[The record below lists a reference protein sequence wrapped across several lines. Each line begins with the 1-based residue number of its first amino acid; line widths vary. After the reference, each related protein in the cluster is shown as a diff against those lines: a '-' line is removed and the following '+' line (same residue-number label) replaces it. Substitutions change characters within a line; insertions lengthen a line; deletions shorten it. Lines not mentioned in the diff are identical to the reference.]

1 MMIRTVSL
9 LSMLT
14 VAGMAHAQVHVY
26 AEQNVNQNV
35 GKVEQ
40 LGTAVFGTQYTTPTV
55 SFVNGKA
62 VMTIGN
68 TTVASVPVSNGGV
81 MVVDCCAFD
90 EAADAHD
97 TMNKITKSP
106 SATDRPYVTLFS
118 PFQVVVPEGCEVY
131 APEFDP
137 STETLLLTNAN
148 KLSAGDVVPVET
160 PLVVKGDKSVD
171 FTFSANHA
179 TCKPE
184 KRSQR
189 HVAAHQHSYRRHGV
203 HLRTRQGRQVA
214 LRPVQIRCWNAAAG
228 RGISEGCC
236 RRNQYEVHPSGARR
250 QRDYWHST
258 AEHAA
263 DGGNDDENGRKRSH
277 RNLPGQQEIQYQ
289 RTNNK
294 ITHEQEKDIH
304 QADNDNIDDGN
315 NPDSG
320 RLR

>member
-1 MMIRTVSL
+1 
-9 LSMLT
+9 
-14 VAGMAHAQVHVY
+14 MAHAQVHVY

-90 EAADAHD
+90 EATDAHD

-131 APEFDP
+131 APEFDS

-148 KLSAGDVVPVET
+148 KLPAGAVVPVET

-184 KRSQR
+184 SALSGTSLRILTPTDGTVFTFGHDKTDTSLYGLFRYVGETLPPG
-189 HVAAHQHSYRRHGV
+189 VAY
-203 HLRTRQGRQVA
+203 LK
-214 LRPVQIRCWNAAAG
+214 AAAG
-228 RGISEGCC
+228 ATSTKYIPVVLDDSETTGI
-236 RRNQYEVHPSGARR
+236 R
-250 QRDYWHST
+250 QQNTLQT
-258 AEHAA
+258 AAA
-263 DGGNDDENGRKRSH
+263 TMKMAENGRIVICRGNKKY
-277 RNLPGQQEIQYQ
+277 NINGQTI
-289 RTNNK
+289 K
-294 ITHEQEKDIH
+294 
-304 QADNDNIDDGN
+304 
-315 NPDSG
+315 
-320 RLR
+320 

>member
-9 LSMLT
+9 LSMLA

-131 APEFDP
+131 APEFDS

-148 KLSAGDVVPVET
+148 KLPAGAVVPVET

-184 KRSQR
+184 SALSGTSLRILTPTDGTVFTFGHDKTDTSLYGLFRYVGETLPPG
-189 HVAAHQHSYRRHGV
+189 VAY
-203 HLRTRQGRQVA
+203 LK
-214 LRPVQIRCWNAAAG
+214 AAAG
-228 RGISEGCC
+228 ETSTKYIPVVLDDSETTGI
-236 RRNQYEVHPSGARR
+236 R
-250 QRDYWHST
+250 QQNTLQT
-258 AEHAA
+258 AATTTKMA
-263 DGGNDDENGRKRSH
+263 ENGRIVICRGNKKY
-277 RNLPGQQEIQYQ
+277 NINGQII
-289 RTNNK
+289 K
-294 ITHEQEKDIH
+294 
-304 QADNDNIDDGN
+304 
-315 NPDSG
+315 
-320 RLR
+320 

>member
-179 TCKPE
+179 TCKPKSALSGTSLRIPTPTDGTVFTFGHDKE
-184 KRSQR
+184 DKSLYGLFRY
-189 HVAAHQHSYRRHGV
+189 VAGTLPPGV
-203 HLRTRQGRQVA
+203 AYLK
-214 LRPVQIRCWNAAAG
+214 AAAG
-228 RGISEGCC
+228 ATSTKYIPVVLDDSETTGI
-236 RRNQYEVHPSGARR
+236 R
-250 QRDYWHST
+250 QQNTLQT
-258 AEHAA
+258 AAA
-263 DGGNDDENGRKRSH
+263 TMKMAENGRIVICRGNKKY
-277 RNLPGQQEIQYQ
+277 NINGQTI
-289 RTNNK
+289 K
-294 ITHEQEKDIH
+294 
-304 QADNDNIDDGN
+304 
-315 NPDSG
+315 
-320 RLR
+320 

>member
-9 LSMLT
+9 LSMLA

-26 AEQNVNQNV
+26 AEQNVDGKV
-35 GKVEQ
+35 KKVEQ

-90 EAADAHD
+90 EATDAHD

-131 APEFDP
+131 APEFDS

-148 KLSAGDVVPVET
+148 KLPAGAVVPVET

-171 FTFSANHA
+171 FTFSAESA
-179 TCKPE
+179 TCKPKSALSGTSLRISTPADGTVFTFGHDKQDPSLYGLFRYIAE
-184 KRSQR
+184 TLPPG
-189 HVAAHQHSYRRHGV
+189 VAY
-203 HLRTRQGRQVA
+203 LK
-214 LRPVQIRCWNAAAG
+214 AAAG
-228 RGISEGCC
+228 ATSTKYIPVVLDDSETTGI
-236 RRNQYEVHPSGARR
+236 R
-250 QRDYWHST
+250 QQNTLQT
-258 AEHAA
+258 AATTMKMA
-263 DGGNDDENGRKRSH
+263 ENGRIVICRGNKKY
-277 RNLPGQQEIQYQ
+277 NINGQII
-289 RTNNK
+289 K
-294 ITHEQEKDIH
+294 
-304 QADNDNIDDGN
+304 
-315 NPDSG
+315 
-320 RLR
+320 

>member
-9 LSMLT
+9 LSMLA

-26 AEQNVNQNV
+26 AEQNVDGKV
-35 GKVEQ
+35 KKVEQ

-90 EAADAHD
+90 EATDAHD

-131 APEFDP
+131 APEFDS

-148 KLSAGDVVPVET
+148 KLPAGAVVPVET

-184 KRSQR
+184 SALSGTSLRILTPTDGTVFTFGHDKTDTSLYGLFRYVGETLPPG
-189 HVAAHQHSYRRHGV
+189 VAY
-203 HLRTRQGRQVA
+203 LK
-214 LRPVQIRCWNAAAG
+214 AAAG
-228 RGISEGCC
+228 ETSTKYIPVVLDDSETTGI
-236 RRNQYEVHPSGARR
+236 R
-250 QRDYWHST
+250 QQNTLQT
-258 AEHAA
+258 AATTMKMA
-263 DGGNDDENGRKRSH
+263 ENGRIVICRGNKKY
-277 RNLPGQQEIQYQ
+277 NINGQII
-289 RTNNK
+289 K
-294 ITHEQEKDIH
+294 
-304 QADNDNIDDGN
+304 
-315 NPDSG
+315 
-320 RLR
+320 

>member
-9 LSMLT
+9 LSMLA

-26 AEQNVNQNV
+26 AEQNVDGKV
-35 GKVEQ
+35 KKVEQ

-90 EAADAHD
+90 EATDAHD

-131 APEFDP
+131 APEFDS

-148 KLSAGDVVPVET
+148 KLPAGAVVPVET

-184 KRSQR
+184 SALSGTSLRILTPTDGTVFTFGHDKTDTSLYGLFRYVGETLPPG
-189 HVAAHQHSYRRHGV
+189 VAY
-203 HLRTRQGRQVA
+203 LK
-214 LRPVQIRCWNAAAG
+214 AAAG
-228 RGISEGCC
+228 ETSTKYIPVVFDDSETTGI
-236 RRNQYEVHPSGARR
+236 R
-250 QRDYWHST
+250 QQNTLQT
-258 AEHAA
+258 AATTTKMA
-263 DGGNDDENGRKRSH
+263 ENGRIVICRGNKKY
-277 RNLPGQQEIQYQ
+277 NINGQII
-289 RTNNK
+289 K
-294 ITHEQEKDIH
+294 
-304 QADNDNIDDGN
+304 
-315 NPDSG
+315 
-320 RLR
+320 

>member
-118 PFQVVVPEGCEVY
+118 PFQVIVPEGCEVY

-179 TCKPE
+179 TCKPKSALSGTSLRIPTPTDGTVFTFGHDKE
-184 KRSQR
+184 DKSLYGLFRY
-189 HVAAHQHSYRRHGV
+189 VAGTLPPGV
-203 HLRTRQGRQVA
+203 AYLK
-214 LRPVQIRCWNAAAG
+214 AAAG
-228 RGISEGCC
+228 ATSTKYIPVVLDDSETTGI
-236 RRNQYEVHPSGARR
+236 R
-250 QRDYWHST
+250 QQNTLQT
-258 AEHAA
+258 AAA
-263 DGGNDDENGRKRSH
+263 TMKMAENGRIVICRGNKKY
-277 RNLPGQQEIQYQ
+277 NINGQTI
-289 RTNNK
+289 K
-294 ITHEQEKDIH
+294 
-304 QADNDNIDDGN
+304 
-315 NPDSG
+315 
-320 RLR
+320 

>member
-179 TCKPE
+179 TCKPKSALSGTSLRIPTPTDGTVFTFGHDKE
-184 KRSQR
+184 DKSLYGLFRY
-189 HVAAHQHSYRRHGV
+189 VAGTLPPGV
-203 HLRTRQGRQVA
+203 AYLK
-214 LRPVQIRCWNAAAG
+214 AAAG
-228 RGISEGCC
+228 ATSTKYIPVVLDDSETTGI
-236 RRNQYEVHPSGARR
+236 R
-250 QRDYWHST
+250 QQNTLQT
-258 AEHAA
+258 AATTMKMA
-263 DGGNDDENGRKRSH
+263 ENGRIVICRGNKKY
-277 RNLPGQQEIQYQ
+277 NINGQTI
-289 RTNNK
+289 K
-294 ITHEQEKDIH
+294 
-304 QADNDNIDDGN
+304 
-315 NPDSG
+315 
-320 RLR
+320 

>member
-1 MMIRTVSL
+1 MMIRTFFL
-9 LSMLT
+9 LSMLAA
-14 VAGMAHAQVHVY
+14 AGMAHAQVHVY
-26 AEQNVNQNV
+26 AEQNVD
-35 GKVEQ
+35 GKVEKVAQ

-81 MVVDCCAFD
+81 MVVDCCACD
-90 EAADAHD
+90 EVDNAHD

-106 SATDRPYVTLFS
+106 SVTDNRPYVTFFS

-179 TCKPE
+179 TCNPE
-184 KRSQR
+184 SALSGTSLRISTPTDGTVFTFGHDKKDPSLYGLFRY
-189 HVAAHQHSYRRHGV
+189 VAGTLPPGV
-203 HLRTRQGRQVA
+203 AYLKAASGETSTNYIPVA
-214 LRPVQIRCWNAAAG
+214 LDDSETTGIRQQNTLPPATTTTKFA
-228 RGISEGCC
+228 
-236 RRNQYEVHPSGARR
+236 
-250 QRDYWHST
+250 
-258 AEHAA
+258 
-263 DGGNDDENGRKRSH
+263 ENGRIVICRGNKKY
-277 RNLPGQQEIQYQ
+277 NINGQII
-289 RTNNK
+289 K
-294 ITHEQEKDIH
+294 
-304 QADNDNIDDGN
+304 
-315 NPDSG
+315 
-320 RLR
+320 

>member
-9 LSMLT
+9 LSMLA
-14 VAGMAHAQVHVY
+14 VAGMAHTQVHVY
-26 AEQNVNQNV
+26 AEQNVDGKV
-35 GKVEQ
+35 KKVEQ

-131 APEFDP
+131 APEFDS

-148 KLSAGDVVPVET
+148 KLPAGAVVPVET

-184 KRSQR
+184 SALSGTSLRILTPTDGTVFTFGHDKTDTSLYGLFRYVGETLPPG
-189 HVAAHQHSYRRHGV
+189 VAY
-203 HLRTRQGRQVA
+203 LK
-214 LRPVQIRCWNAAAG
+214 AAAG
-228 RGISEGCC
+228 ETSTKYIPVVLDDSETTGI
-236 RRNQYEVHPSGARR
+236 R
-250 QRDYWHST
+250 QQNTLQT
-258 AEHAA
+258 AATTTKMA
-263 DGGNDDENGRKRSH
+263 ENGRIVICRGNKKY
-277 RNLPGQQEIQYQ
+277 NINGQII
-289 RTNNK
+289 K
-294 ITHEQEKDIH
+294 
-304 QADNDNIDDGN
+304 
-315 NPDSG
+315 
-320 RLR
+320 

>member
-118 PFQVVVPEGCEVY
+118 PFQVIVPEGCEVY

-179 TCKPE
+179 TCKPKSALSGTSLRIPTPTDGTVFTFGHDKE
-184 KRSQR
+184 DKSLYGLFRY
-189 HVAAHQHSYRRHGV
+189 VAGTLPPGV
-203 HLRTRQGRQVA
+203 AYLK
-214 LRPVQIRCWNAAAG
+214 AAAG
-228 RGISEGCC
+228 ATSTKYIPVVLDDSETTGI
-236 RRNQYEVHPSGARR
+236 R
-250 QRDYWHST
+250 QQNTLQT
-258 AEHAA
+258 AATTMKMA
-263 DGGNDDENGRKRSH
+263 ENGRIVICRGNKKY
-277 RNLPGQQEIQYQ
+277 NINGQII
-289 RTNNK
+289 K
-294 ITHEQEKDIH
+294 
-304 QADNDNIDDGN
+304 
-315 NPDSG
+315 
-320 RLR
+320 

>member
-40 LGTAVFGTQYTTPTV
+40 LGTVVFGTQYTTPTV

-106 SATDRPYVTLFS
+106 SATDKPYVTLFS
-118 PFQVVVPEGCEVY
+118 PFQVIVPEGCEVY

-179 TCKPE
+179 TCKPKSALSGTSLRIPTPTDGTVFTFGHDKE
-184 KRSQR
+184 DKSLYGLFRYVGETLPPG
-189 HVAAHQHSYRRHGV
+189 VAY
-203 HLRTRQGRQVA
+203 LK
-214 LRPVQIRCWNAAAG
+214 AAAG
-228 RGISEGCC
+228 ETSTKYIPVVLDDSETTGI
-236 RRNQYEVHPSGARR
+236 R
-250 QRDYWHST
+250 QQNTLQT
-258 AEHAA
+258 AAA
-263 DGGNDDENGRKRSH
+263 TMKMAENGRIVICRGNKKY
-277 RNLPGQQEIQYQ
+277 NINGQTI
-289 RTNNK
+289 K
-294 ITHEQEKDIH
+294 
-304 QADNDNIDDGN
+304 
-315 NPDSG
+315 
-320 RLR
+320 

>member
-184 KRSQR
+184 SALSGTSLRISTPTDGTVFTFGHDKEDKSLYGLFRY
-189 HVAAHQHSYRRHGV
+189 VAGTLPPGV
-203 HLRTRQGRQVA
+203 AYLK
-214 LRPVQIRCWNAAAG
+214 AAAG
-228 RGISEGCC
+228 ATSTKYIPVVLDDSETTGI
-236 RRNQYEVHPSGARR
+236 R
-250 QRDYWHST
+250 QQNTLQT
-258 AEHAA
+258 AAA
-263 DGGNDDENGRKRSH
+263 TMKMAENGRIVICRGNKKY
-277 RNLPGQQEIQYQ
+277 NINGQTI
-289 RTNNK
+289 K
-294 ITHEQEKDIH
+294 
-304 QADNDNIDDGN
+304 
-315 NPDSG
+315 
-320 RLR
+320 

>member
-9 LSMLT
+9 LSMLA

-184 KRSQR
+184 SALSGTSLRIPTPTDGTVFTFGHDKKDKSLYGLFRY
-189 HVAAHQHSYRRHGV
+189 VAGTLPPGV
-203 HLRTRQGRQVA
+203 AYLK
-214 LRPVQIRCWNAAAG
+214 AAAG
-228 RGISEGCC
+228 ATSTKYIPVVLDDSETTGI
-236 RRNQYEVHPSGARR
+236 R
-250 QRDYWHST
+250 QQNTLQT
-258 AEHAA
+258 AAA
-263 DGGNDDENGRKRSH
+263 TMKMAENGRIVICRGNKKY
-277 RNLPGQQEIQYQ
+277 NINGQTI
-289 RTNNK
+289 K
-294 ITHEQEKDIH
+294 
-304 QADNDNIDDGN
+304 
-315 NPDSG
+315 
-320 RLR
+320 

>member
-118 PFQVVVPEGCEVY
+118 PFQVIVPEGCEVY

-179 TCKPE
+179 TCKPKSALSGTSLRIPTPTDGTVFTFGHDKE
-184 KRSQR
+184 DKSLYGLFKYVGETLPPG
-189 HVAAHQHSYRRHGV
+189 VAY
-203 HLRTRQGRQVA
+203 LK
-214 LRPVQIRCWNAAAG
+214 AAAG
-228 RGISEGCC
+228 ATSTKYIPVVLDDSETTGI
-236 RRNQYEVHPSGARR
+236 R
-250 QRDYWHST
+250 QQNTLQT
-258 AEHAA
+258 AATTTKMA
-263 DGGNDDENGRKRSH
+263 ENGRIVICRGNKKY
-277 RNLPGQQEIQYQ
+277 NINGQII
-289 RTNNK
+289 K
-294 ITHEQEKDIH
+294 
-304 QADNDNIDDGN
+304 
-315 NPDSG
+315 
-320 RLR
+320 

>member
-90 EAADAHD
+90 EGDDAHAD
-97 TMNKITKSP
+97 LNKITKSP
-106 SATDRPYVTLFS
+106 SVTENRPYVTLFS

-131 APEFDP
+131 APEFDS

-148 KLSAGDVVPVET
+148 KLPAGAVVPVET

-184 KRSQR
+184 SALSGTSLRILTPTDGTVFTFGHDKQDKSLYGLFKYVGETLPPG
-189 HVAAHQHSYRRHGV
+189 VAY
-203 HLRTRQGRQVA
+203 LK
-214 LRPVQIRCWNAAAG
+214 AAAG
-228 RGISEGCC
+228 ETSTKNIPVVLDDSETTGI
-236 RRNQYEVHPSGARR
+236 R
-250 QRDYWHST
+250 QQNT
-258 AEHAA
+258 
-263 DGGNDDENGRKRSH
+263 
-277 RNLPGQQEIQYQ
+277 L
-289 RTNNK
+289 
-294 ITHEQEKDIH
+294 
-304 QADNDNIDDGN
+304 
-315 NPDSG
+315 
-320 RLR
+320 

>member
-118 PFQVVVPEGCEVY
+118 PFQVIVPEGCEVY

-179 TCKPE
+179 TCKPKSALSGTSLRIPTPTDGTVFTFGHDKE
-184 KRSQR
+184 DKSLYGLFRYVGETLPPG
-189 HVAAHQHSYRRHGV
+189 VAY
-203 HLRTRQGRQVA
+203 LK
-214 LRPVQIRCWNAAAG
+214 AAAG
-228 RGISEGCC
+228 ATSTKYIPVVLDDSETTGI
-236 RRNQYEVHPSGARR
+236 R
-250 QRDYWHST
+250 QQNTLQT
-258 AEHAA
+258 AATTMKMA
-263 DGGNDDENGRKRSH
+263 ENGRIVICRGNKKY
-277 RNLPGQQEIQYQ
+277 NINGQII
-289 RTNNK
+289 K
-294 ITHEQEKDIH
+294 
-304 QADNDNIDDGN
+304 
-315 NPDSG
+315 
-320 RLR
+320 

>member
-9 LSMLT
+9 LSMLA

-26 AEQNVNQNV
+26 AEQNVDGKV
-35 GKVEQ
+35 KKVEQ

-90 EAADAHD
+90 EATDAHD

-131 APEFDP
+131 APEFDS

-148 KLSAGDVVPVET
+148 KLPAGAVVPVET

-184 KRSQR
+184 SALSGTSLRILTPTDGTVFTFGHDKTDTSLYGLFRYVGETLPPG
-189 HVAAHQHSYRRHGV
+189 VAY
-203 HLRTRQGRQVA
+203 LK
-214 LRPVQIRCWNAAAG
+214 AAAG
-228 RGISEGCC
+228 ETSTKYIPVVLDDSETTGI
-236 RRNQYEVHPSGARR
+236 R
-250 QRDYWHST
+250 QQNTLQT
-258 AEHAA
+258 AATTTKMA
-263 DGGNDDENGRKRSH
+263 ENGRIVICRGNKKY
-277 RNLPGQQEIQYQ
+277 NINGQII
-289 RTNNK
+289 K
-294 ITHEQEKDIH
+294 
-304 QADNDNIDDGN
+304 
-315 NPDSG
+315 
-320 RLR
+320 

>member
-118 PFQVVVPEGCEVY
+118 PFQVIVPEGCEVY

-179 TCKPE
+179 TCKPKSALSGTSLRIPTPTDGTVFTFGHDKE
-184 KRSQR
+184 DKSLYGLFRY
-189 HVAAHQHSYRRHGV
+189 VAGTLPPGV
-203 HLRTRQGRQVA
+203 AYLK
-214 LRPVQIRCWNAAAG
+214 AAAG
-228 RGISEGCC
+228 ATSTKYIPVVLDDSETTGI
-236 RRNQYEVHPSGARR
+236 R
-250 QRDYWHST
+250 QQNTLQT
-258 AEHAA
+258 AAA
-263 DGGNDDENGRKRSH
+263 TMKMAENGRIVICRGNKKY
-277 RNLPGQQEIQYQ
+277 NINGQII
-289 RTNNK
+289 K
-294 ITHEQEKDIH
+294 
-304 QADNDNIDDGN
+304 
-315 NPDSG
+315 
-320 RLR
+320 

>member
-131 APEFDP
+131 APEFDS

-148 KLSAGDVVPVET
+148 KLPAGAVVPVET

-184 KRSQR
+184 SALSGTSLRISTPTDGTVFTFGHDKEDKSLYGLFRY
-189 HVAAHQHSYRRHGV
+189 VAGTLPPGV
-203 HLRTRQGRQVA
+203 AYLK
-214 LRPVQIRCWNAAAG
+214 AAAG
-228 RGISEGCC
+228 ATSTKYIPVVLDDSETTGI
-236 RRNQYEVHPSGARR
+236 R
-250 QRDYWHST
+250 QQNTLQT
-258 AEHAA
+258 AAA
-263 DGGNDDENGRKRSH
+263 TMKMAENGRIVICRGNKKY
-277 RNLPGQQEIQYQ
+277 NINGQTI
-289 RTNNK
+289 K
-294 ITHEQEKDIH
+294 
-304 QADNDNIDDGN
+304 
-315 NPDSG
+315 
-320 RLR
+320 

>member
-179 TCKPE
+179 TCKPKSALSGTSLRIPTPTDGTVFTFGHDKE
-184 KRSQR
+184 DKSLYGLFRYVGETLPPG
-189 HVAAHQHSYRRHGV
+189 VAYLKATAGETSTKYIPVVLDDSETTGI
-203 HLRTRQGRQVA
+203 RQQNT
-214 LRPVQIRCWNAAAG
+214 LQTAAATMKM
-228 RGISEGCC
+228 
-236 RRNQYEVHPSGARR
+236 A
-250 QRDYWHST
+250 
-258 AEHAA
+258 
-263 DGGNDDENGRKRSH
+263 ENGRIVICRGNKKY
-277 RNLPGQQEIQYQ
+277 NINGQII
-289 RTNNK
+289 K
-294 ITHEQEKDIH
+294 
-304 QADNDNIDDGN
+304 
-315 NPDSG
+315 
-320 RLR
+320 

>member
-184 KRSQR
+184 SALSGTSLRISTPTDGTVFTFGHDKEDKSLYGLFRYVGETLPPG
-189 HVAAHQHSYRRHGV
+189 VAY
-203 HLRTRQGRQVA
+203 LK
-214 LRPVQIRCWNAAAG
+214 AAAG
-228 RGISEGCC
+228 ATSTKYIPVVLDDSETTGI
-236 RRNQYEVHPSGARR
+236 R
-250 QRDYWHST
+250 QQNTLQT
-258 AEHAA
+258 AATTMKMA
-263 DGGNDDENGRKRSH
+263 ENGRIVICRGNKKY
-277 RNLPGQQEIQYQ
+277 NINGQII
-289 RTNNK
+289 K
-294 ITHEQEKDIH
+294 
-304 QADNDNIDDGN
+304 
-315 NPDSG
+315 
-320 RLR
+320 

>member
-9 LSMLT
+9 LSMLA

-90 EAADAHD
+90 EATDAHD

-131 APEFDP
+131 APEFDS

-148 KLSAGDVVPVET
+148 KLPAGAVVPVET

-184 KRSQR
+184 SALSGTSLRIPTPTDGTVFTFGHDKTDTSLYGLFRYVGETLPPG
-189 HVAAHQHSYRRHGV
+189 VAY
-203 HLRTRQGRQVA
+203 LK
-214 LRPVQIRCWNAAAG
+214 AAAG
-228 RGISEGCC
+228 ETSTKYIPVVLDDSETTGI
-236 RRNQYEVHPSGARR
+236 R
-250 QRDYWHST
+250 QQNTLQT
-258 AEHAA
+258 AATTMKMA
-263 DGGNDDENGRKRSH
+263 ENGRIVICRGNKKY
-277 RNLPGQQEIQYQ
+277 NINGQII
-289 RTNNK
+289 K
-294 ITHEQEKDIH
+294 
-304 QADNDNIDDGN
+304 
-315 NPDSG
+315 
-320 RLR
+320 

>member
-9 LSMLT
+9 LSMLA

-26 AEQNVNQNV
+26 AEQNVDGKV
-35 GKVEQ
+35 KKVEQ

-81 MVVDCCAFD
+81 MVVDCCVFD
-90 EAADAHD
+90 EATDAHD

-131 APEFDP
+131 APEFDS

-148 KLSAGDVVPVET
+148 KLPAGAVVPVET

-184 KRSQR
+184 SALSGTSLRILTPTDGTVFTFGHDKTDTSLYGLFRYVGETLPPG
-189 HVAAHQHSYRRHGV
+189 VAY
-203 HLRTRQGRQVA
+203 LK
-214 LRPVQIRCWNAAAG
+214 AAAG
-228 RGISEGCC
+228 ETSTKYIPVVLDDSETTGI
-236 RRNQYEVHPSGARR
+236 R
-250 QRDYWHST
+250 QQNTLQT
-258 AEHAA
+258 AATTTKMA
-263 DGGNDDENGRKRSH
+263 ENGRIVICRGNKKY
-277 RNLPGQQEIQYQ
+277 NINGQII
-289 RTNNK
+289 K
-294 ITHEQEKDIH
+294 
-304 QADNDNIDDGN
+304 
-315 NPDSG
+315 
-320 RLR
+320 

>member
-1 MMIRTVSL
+1 
-9 LSMLT
+9 MLT

-184 KRSQR
+184 SALSGTSLRILTPTDGTVFTFGHDKTDTSLYGLFRYVGETLPPG
-189 HVAAHQHSYRRHGV
+189 VAY
-203 HLRTRQGRQVA
+203 LK
-214 LRPVQIRCWNAAAG
+214 AAAG
-228 RGISEGCC
+228 ETSTKYIPVVLDDSETTGI
-236 RRNQYEVHPSGARR
+236 R
-250 QRDYWHST
+250 QQNTLQT
-258 AEHAA
+258 AATTMKMA
-263 DGGNDDENGRKRSH
+263 ENGRIVICRGNKKY
-277 RNLPGQQEIQYQ
+277 NINGQII
-289 RTNNK
+289 K
-294 ITHEQEKDIH
+294 
-304 QADNDNIDDGN
+304 
-315 NPDSG
+315 
-320 RLR
+320 

>member
-9 LSMLT
+9 LSMLA

-26 AEQNVNQNV
+26 AEQNVDGKV
-35 GKVEQ
+35 KKVEQ

-90 EAADAHD
+90 EATDAHD

-131 APEFDP
+131 APEFDS

-148 KLSAGDVVPVET
+148 KLPAGAVVPVET

-184 KRSQR
+184 SALSGTSLRILTPTDGTVFTFGHDKTDTSLYGLFRYVGETLPPG
-189 HVAAHQHSYRRHGV
+189 VAY
-203 HLRTRQGRQVA
+203 LK
-214 LRPVQIRCWNAAAG
+214 AAAG
-228 RGISEGCC
+228 ETSTKYIPVVFDDSETTGI
-236 RRNQYEVHPSGARR
+236 R
-250 QRDYWHST
+250 QQNTLQT
-258 AEHAA
+258 AVTTTKFA
-263 DGGNDDENGRKRSH
+263 ENGRIVICRGNKKY
-277 RNLPGQQEIQYQ
+277 NINGQII
-289 RTNNK
+289 K
-294 ITHEQEKDIH
+294 
-304 QADNDNIDDGN
+304 
-315 NPDSG
+315 
-320 RLR
+320 

>member
-9 LSMLT
+9 LSMLA

-118 PFQVVVPEGCEVY
+118 PFQVIVPEGCEVY

-148 KLSAGDVVPVET
+148 KLPAGAVVPVET

-184 KRSQR
+184 SALSGTSLRISTPTDGTVFTFGHDKKDPSLYGLFRYVGETLPPG
-189 HVAAHQHSYRRHGV
+189 VAYLKATAGETSTKYIPVVLDDSETTGI
-203 HLRTRQGRQVA
+203 RQQNT
-214 LRPVQIRCWNAAAG
+214 LQTAATTMKMA
-228 RGISEGCC
+228 
-236 RRNQYEVHPSGARR
+236 
-250 QRDYWHST
+250 
-258 AEHAA
+258 
-263 DGGNDDENGRKRSH
+263 ENGRIVICRGNKKY
-277 RNLPGQQEIQYQ
+277 NINGQII
-289 RTNNK
+289 K
-294 ITHEQEKDIH
+294 
-304 QADNDNIDDGN
+304 
-315 NPDSG
+315 
-320 RLR
+320 

>member
-137 STETLLLTNAN
+137 STEILLLTNAN

-184 KRSQR
+184 SALSGTSLRIPTPTDGTVFTFGHDKEDKSLYGLFRYVGETLPPG
-189 HVAAHQHSYRRHGV
+189 VAY
-203 HLRTRQGRQVA
+203 LK
-214 LRPVQIRCWNAAAG
+214 AAAG
-228 RGISEGCC
+228 ETSTKYIPVVLDDSETTGI
-236 RRNQYEVHPSGARR
+236 R
-250 QRDYWHST
+250 QQNTLQT
-258 AEHAA
+258 AATTMKMA
-263 DGGNDDENGRKRSH
+263 ENGRIVICRGNKKY
-277 RNLPGQQEIQYQ
+277 NINGQII
-289 RTNNK
+289 K
-294 ITHEQEKDIH
+294 
-304 QADNDNIDDGN
+304 
-315 NPDSG
+315 
-320 RLR
+320 

>member
-184 KRSQR
+184 SALSGTSLRILTPTDGTVFTFGHDKTDTSLYGLFRYVGETLPPG
-189 HVAAHQHSYRRHGV
+189 VAY
-203 HLRTRQGRQVA
+203 LK
-214 LRPVQIRCWNAAAG
+214 AAAG
-228 RGISEGCC
+228 ETSTKYIPVVLDDSETTGI
-236 RRNQYEVHPSGARR
+236 R
-250 QRDYWHST
+250 QQNTLQT
-258 AEHAA
+258 AATTMKMA
-263 DGGNDDENGRKRSH
+263 ENGRIVICRGNKKY
-277 RNLPGQQEIQYQ
+277 NINGQII
-289 RTNNK
+289 K
-294 ITHEQEKDIH
+294 
-304 QADNDNIDDGN
+304 
-315 NPDSG
+315 
-320 RLR
+320 

>member
-184 KRSQR
+184 SALSGTSLRISTPTDGTVFTFGHDKKDPSLYGLFRYVGETLPPG
-189 HVAAHQHSYRRHGV
+189 VAY
-203 HLRTRQGRQVA
+203 LK
-214 LRPVQIRCWNAAAG
+214 AAAG
-228 RGISEGCC
+228 ATSTKYIPVVLDDSETTGI
-236 RRNQYEVHPSGARR
+236 R
-250 QRDYWHST
+250 QQNTLQT
-258 AEHAA
+258 AAA
-263 DGGNDDENGRKRSH
+263 TMKMAENGRIVICRGNKKY
-277 RNLPGQQEIQYQ
+277 NINGQII
-289 RTNNK
+289 K
-294 ITHEQEKDIH
+294 
-304 QADNDNIDDGN
+304 
-315 NPDSG
+315 
-320 RLR
+320 